1 MNDRYIG
8 AGSGYP
14 RYIGHL
20 PLTSNRGIHP
30 HTPRYGLSAVVT
42 SICSIYLF
50 FSRIHTSQV
59 TQQHLLSYVTVACL
73 HTYISLVIS
82 FLDASI
88 YLTQFWLQAK
98 RRNAGGNARQSGQQ
112 EAFQPASL
120 AQEVAEFLSHAQAGY
135 NMQGSKKKKKKATR
149 RHTSSQSMEHNSG
162 L

>member
-98 RRNAGGNARQSGQQ
+98 RKKCWRKCSTFWAARGISTGEPGARSSRISEPRSGGLQHER
-112 EAFQPASL
+112 L
-120 AQEVAEFLSHAQAGY
+120 
-135 NMQGSKKKKKKATR
+135 
-149 RHTSSQSMEHNSG
+149 
-162 L
+162 